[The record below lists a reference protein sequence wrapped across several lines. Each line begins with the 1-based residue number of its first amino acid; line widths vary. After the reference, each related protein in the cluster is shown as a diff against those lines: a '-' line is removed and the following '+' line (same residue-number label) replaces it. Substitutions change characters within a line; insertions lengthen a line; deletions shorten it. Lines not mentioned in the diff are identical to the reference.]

1 MIPAPVSV
9 EPVMCRS
16 DLRRFVRLPWRLYA
30 GDPCWIPPLLRQVAG
45 LLDRRHPFYD
55 GGEGDRQLFLA
66 WRAGRPVGRLA
77 AILNRAH
84 NRFHGDRSGFFG
96 FFECDDDP
104 AAARALIEAA
114 AGWLGAQGCDRLIG
128 PVNPSTNYECG
139 LLVDGFETPPAVMMP
154 YNPRRYAELLEGAG
168 LSKAMDLLAFR
179 SDVHDGSLARLR
191 RLADRVRSRETG
203 LETRPVD
210 LRNLDRDVEL
220 VRFVYN
226 RAWERNWGFV
236 PASAGEFTYLAREIK
251 GVVDPSLLRIAL
263 RGGSPVGFLLALPDI
278 NPALAV
284 LNGSMANPWRL
295 LKAALVGRRRLG
307 LRVLTMGVIPE
318 ARMRGIEALLVY
330 ESLQAALDRGYRWCE
345 YSWILEDNE
354 LVKGTIGLM
363 ATRESQRYRLYKKDV
378 QPSGAM
384 QESIA

>member
-1 MIPAPVSV
+1 MKPAAVCV
-9 EPVMCRS
+9 EPVVSRS
-16 DLRRFVRLPWRLYA
+16 DTRRFLHLPWRLYA
-30 GDPCWIPPLLRQVAG
+30 GDPCWIPPLRSQIAG
-45 LLDRRHPFYD
+45 LLDRRHPFYEA
-55 GGEGDRQLFLA
+55 GGGDRQLFLA

-77 AILNRAH
+77 AILNRSH

-104 AAARALIEAA
+104 AAARALVEAA
-114 AGWLGAQGCDRLIG
+114 AEWLRDLGCDRLIG

-139 LLVDGFETPPAVMMP
+139 LLVDGFDIPPAVMMP
-154 YNPRRYAELLEGAG
+154 YNPSRYADLLEGAG
-168 LSKAMDLLAFR
+168 LRKARDLLAFR
-179 SDVHDGSLARLR
+179 SEVHDGSLLRLK
-191 RLADRVRSRETG
+191 RLADRVRAREG
-203 LETRPVD
+203 DLETRSVD
-210 LRNLDRDVEL
+210 LGNLARDVEL

-236 PASAGEFTYLAREIK
+236 PASAGEFSYLAREIK

-284 LNGSMANPWRL
+284 LNGTLTNPWRL

-318 ARMRGIEALLVY
+318 ARMRGVEALLVY

-354 LVKGTIGLM
+354 LVKGTIRLM
-363 ATRESQRYRLYKKDV
+363 ATQESQRYRLYEMDV
-378 QPSGAM
+378 
-384 QESIA
+384 